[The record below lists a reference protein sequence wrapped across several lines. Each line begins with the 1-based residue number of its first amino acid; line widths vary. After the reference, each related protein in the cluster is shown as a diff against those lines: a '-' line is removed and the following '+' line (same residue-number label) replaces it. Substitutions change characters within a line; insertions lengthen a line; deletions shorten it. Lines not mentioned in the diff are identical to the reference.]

1 VPTASPPAGQERV
14 AGLAYPAA
22 GTRWAG
28 GGSCT
33 DCGRPA
39 AGVDE
44 TGGGRV
50 GPGEEVAVCAGVRL
64 SGGGAACRG
73 GRWTGSTTQG
83 AATVASESTRKAL
96 RDGPRGPRLGLV
108 ATAHGITHP
117 LREPRPTPAPLLCPV
132 RLGFQTSLPIF
143 SRRADSGRGVR
154 ALRPMFTIRVSL
166 LQTCVPKVSFIDA
179 IWKVP
184 LGS

>member
-1 VPTASPPAGQERV
+1 MPTASPPALQERV

-73 GRWTGSTTQG
+73 GWWTGSTTQCACPAAGVGETGG
-83 AATVASESTRKAL
+83 A
-96 RDGPRGPRLGLV
+96 
-108 ATAHGITHP
+108 
-117 LREPRPTPAPLLCPV
+117 
-132 RLGFQTSLPIF
+132 
-143 SRRADSGRGVR
+143 
-154 ALRPMFTIRVSL
+154 RVG
-166 LQTCVPKVSFIDA
+166 QA
-179 IWKVP
+179 
-184 LGS
+184 